1 MSIDKTVDG
10 HQVPSRLN
18 MQKVDHVRKFAAAF
32 GYCSTATFLTVSN
45 THILR
50 TAKLVKVQTLLLAQ
64 QLFVAFAASLA
75 HRCQLVKLNRPA
87 LPHPIFLLVVLSFIF
102 YVVSSLY
109 AQSAI
114 DLPLYVTLRK
124 TQILI
129 TILLEYL
136 IRGQKLSTTASIGIT
151 LTLCGALLMGMCDF
165 RGNPSGY
172 IVCITCN
179 IFGSLYLTALAK
191 HKSIEDRM
199 DSANM
204 SFQTALYLIFFAVCW
219 VAVAGGVRQQLES
232 LTQDPSI
239 LLSVVLAGMMNIS
252 VIINTRVNSPLTQSV
267 CSSLKDVCVVLIG
280 AFLTPISL
288 NPFNITGFLL
298 TFVGTV
304 VYSLATELQFHAVT
318 TRFFTCPVLST
329 ARKILAI
336 CVLLLIS
343 QISYTRGIFLHKA
356 RAVPELRLAMMGSC
370 MRGTGVAMF
379 DYATMLQSSHVLT
392 NLWLFCV
399 GSDEETI
406 SWMLKHFEEDHIFH
420 FSAWPQVHLIDT
432 VVDELSIT
440 HLYMLKAGHNDG
452 LVSSVAGV
460 QNLVHSVFDARQ
472 PHGQIYAKISHSV
485 PGDVPVVPHM
495 INFQPADINELH
507 PVRSRLNIPN
517 EALVLCRYGGRTT
530 FDVEFVH
537 ALVDEMS
544 FNHHEI
550 FFLFMNTDKFCCSD
564 RVNVIFLPGSS
575 DKLEKQSFVESCDA
589 MLHARKGGETFGLAV
604 GEFSIMNKPVI
615 TYNSSDGHRHHIDIL
630 GDKGI
635 LYDDHTSLERIIM
648 NFSSIR
654 ASREDWIA
662 YQQFSPARVLRTFV
676 DVFLPNIVN

>member
-1 MSIDKTVDG
+1 
-10 HQVPSRLN
+10 

-32 GYCSTATFLTVSN
+32 GYCATATFLTVSN
-45 THILR
+45 THVLR

-64 QLFVAFAASLA
+64 QLFVVFVASVA
-75 HRCQLVKLNRPA
+75 HSFRLIKLKRPS
-87 LPHPIFLLVVLSFIF
+87 LPHPIFLLVVFSFIF

-124 TQILI
+124 TQIFL

-136 IRGQKLSTTASIGIT
+136 IRGQKLSASASIGVS

-165 RGNPSGY
+165 RGNPTGY
-172 IVCITCN
+172 VVCVTCN
-179 IFGSLYLTALAK
+179 VFGSLYLTALAK
-191 HKSIEDRM
+191 HKSIDDHI

-219 VAVAGGVRQQLES
+219 VAMAGGVGQQLES

-239 LLSVVLAGMMNIS
+239 LLSIVLAGMMNIS
-252 VIINTRVNSPLTQSV
+252 VIINTRLNSPLTQSV

-288 NPFNITGFLL
+288 NLLNITGFLL
-298 TFVGTV
+298 TFVGAA
-304 VYSLATELQFHAVT
+304 VYSLASKSQFHAVA
-318 TRFFTCPVLST
+318 TRTFTFPVSST
-329 ARKILAI
+329 ARKILII
-336 CVLLLIS
+336 CVLLTMS
-343 QISYTRGIFLHKA
+343 QIFHTRSVFVRQA
-356 RAVPELRLAMMGSC
+356 RAAPEIRLAIMGSC
-370 MRGTGVAMF
+370 TRGTGVAMF
-379 DYATMLQSSHVLT
+379 DYATMLQSNHVVN

-399 GSDEETI
+399 NSDEETI
-406 SWMLKHFEEDHIFH
+406 SLMLKYFEEDHIMH
-420 FSAWPQVHLIDT
+420 FSAWPQVHLID
-432 VVDELSIT
+432 VVVHELSIT
-440 HLYMLKAGHNDG
+440 HLYMLKAGHDDG

-460 QNLVHSVFDARQ
+460 QNLVHCVFDARQ

-485 PGDVPVVPHM
+485 PGDAPVVPHM
-495 INFQPADINELH
+495 INFQPTDMKKLH
-507 PVRSRLNIPN
+507 PIRSRLQIPN

-530 FDVEFVH
+530 FDIEFVH
-537 ALVDEMS
+537 ALVDEIS
-544 FNHHEI
+544 FKHREI

-564 RVNVIFLPGSS
+564 RVNVMFLPASS

-604 GEFSIMNKPVI
+604 GEFSVMNKPVI

-630 GDKGI
+630 GDKVI
-635 LYDDHTSLERIIM
+635 LYNDYTSLEHIIM
-648 NFSSIR
+648 NFASIR
-654 ASREDWIA
+654 TTRDDWIA
-662 YQQFSPARVLRTFV
+662 YQQFSPASVLQTFV
-676 DVFLPNIVN
+676 DVFLPDMVNTHSAL